1 MTPAIASLLA
11 LIVAIVLSCTTRI
24 NVGLV
29 SMAFAWLIGVY
40 LAGIKFEVIAGGFPA
55 PLFLTL
61 AGVTLLF
68 AVAEANGTLEG
79 LAQRAVGW
87 ARGEARLLPVL
98 FFLIACAVSTV
109 GPGAISSV
117 ALVAPLGMA
126 IGARARV
133 PPFLTALMVANG
145 ANACN
150 LSPVSSVGVIANTKM
165 AEAGVGG
172 HEAKVW
178 LANFA

>member
-1 MTPAIASLLA
+1 M
-11 LIVAIVLSCTTRI
+11 
-24 NVGLV
+24 
-29 SMAFAWLIGVY
+29 Y
-40 LAGIKFEVIAGGFPA
+40 LAGLKFEVIARGFPA

-133 PPFLTALMVANG
+133 PRFLTALMVANG
-145 ANACN
+145 ANAGN

-172 HEAKVW
+172 HEGKVW
-178 LANFA
+178 LAKRAGALVAAPISR